1 MKPVVTII
9 MATYNRAHFIV
20 ETLHSIQ
27 QQTFVE
33 WECIIVD
40 EGSNDNTEDVI
51 KKIIQNDLRF
61 LYFKKDKAKYKKGL
75 AGTRNCGLDIA
86 ESRNAEFIQLFDDDD
101 IMHPRKIEYQVKD
114 LLNDKKLSFTIC
126 KFKHYNENEDL
137 EFKLIDFN
145 CNIESNNLFNDFYL
159 SKVKIN
165 SLGPLWRGNVLL
177 KYRFDEN
184 LLYSEE
190 RDLYLRI
197 FLKEKMEYLPIN
209 YVLFYYRKHEIS
221 NTKLRYDLSI
231 LLSSKIK
238 SEYNLFFFAKE
249 NKLFNEFLIKKF
261 IVKFTFYYF
270 DNNIVN
276 ELFNEL
282 TLLKKKKYNFLFF
295 ILVKFYTKV
304 RLFFH
309 FLIRKV

>member
-1 MKPVVTII
+1 MKPIVTII
-9 MATYNRAHFIV
+9 VATYNRAHFIV

-27 QQTFVE
+27 QQTFGE

-40 EGSNDNTEDVI
+40 EGSTDNTEDVI
-51 KKIIQNDLRF
+51 EKFIQNDLRF
-61 LYFKKDKAKYKKGL
+61 LYFKKDKTKYKKGL

-86 ESRNAEFIQLFDDDD
+86 ESRNAELIQLFDDDD
-101 IMHPRKIEYQVKD
+101 IMHPRKIEFQVKD

-145 CNIESNNLFNDFYL
+145 CNIESSNLFNDFYL

-165 SLGPLWRGNVLL
+165 SLGPLWRGDVLL
-177 KYRFDEN
+177 KYRFDED

-197 FLKEKMEYLPIN
+197 FLKEKIEYLPIN

-221 NTKLRYDLSI
+221 NTKSRYDLSTLI
-231 LLSSKIK
+231 SSKIK
-238 SEYNLFFFAKE
+238 SEYNLFLFAKE
-249 NKLFNEFLIKKF
+249 NILFNEFLIKKF
-261 IVKFTFYYF
+261 VVKFTFYYF
-270 DNNIVN
+270 DSNIVN

-282 TLLKKKKYNFLFF
+282 TILKKKKYNFLFF
-295 ILVKFYTKV
+295 ILVKIYIEV
-304 RLFFH
+304 RLFFY